1 MMSPMNRL
9 ADRLLH
15 AGLAVFLLGIAQ
27 YIMQFASVVY
37 LFVLTG
43 IVLLLLGLVAF
54 MLAAWRDFNEWDDY
68 DPY

>member
-1 MMSPMNRL
+1 MKKQMDRI

-15 AGLAVFLLGIAQ
+15 AGLFVLILGIVQ
-27 YIMQFASVVY
+27 YFMQTASVVY
-37 LFVLTG
+37 MLVVTG

-54 MLAAWRDFNEWDDY
+54 MLAAWRDFNEWCDY